1 MSMDMAM
8 PSSSSAEA
16 AALYQTTKELISE
29 HAFKIV
35 VWVGVGICIATCI
48 LRFWIRFM
56 CFRRLFVE
64 DYLMVG
70 AVAVLIAISAVLQVY
85 LGDLYALLHVQNMLA
100 APGPDFMNQMA
111 RGLKGDAIAIVLSII
126 GLWMIKLNFL
136 LFFYRIGYQIKAYFI
151 TWWVALVVVM
161 ACGVINLGMVPYD
174 CMLGSTMHI
183 TVTCAMESRVQKIY
197 TLYIVSVVI
206 DVLSDLIIMA
216 FPILIVWKTG
226 LNWRQKLVLSSV
238 FLLVGFTIGVTIVR
252 GSIFGG
258 VYKSVTQTNRQVID
272 SSWMLFWW
280 YIEFVVSFIIACFI
294 SFRSL
299 WSSKRD
305 ESNTNYRQQ
314 LAEKQ
319 RIMDLN
325 SPRPSGSH
333 GSGNSSTKSKW
344 RKFQDDLLT
353 TFADLEGTTINSND
367 SFLHLQPHLATMDL
381 DFSTFG
387 RNPSVS
393 STSEITRK
401 DSANASTLGPKS
413 PPMAYSPSM
422 APSSPPLH

>member
-1 MSMDMAM
+1 MAMDMAM
-8 PSSSSAEA
+8 PSSSPAEA
-16 AALYQTTKELISE
+16 DALYQTTKQLISE
-29 HAFKIV
+29 HTFKIV
-35 VWVGVGICIATCI
+35 VWVGVGICAAICI
-48 LRFWIRFM
+48 LRFWIRLL
-56 CFRRLFVE
+56 CFRRLFIE

-111 RGLKGDAIAIVLSII
+111 RGLKGDAIAIVLSIV
-126 GLWMIKLNFL
+126 GLWMVKLNFL
-136 LFFYRIGYQIKAYFI
+136 LFFYRIGYQVKAYLI
-151 TWWVALVVVM
+151 TWWVALVMVM

-197 TLYIVSVVI
+197 NLYIVSVII
-206 DVLSDLIIMA
+206 DVLSDSIIMA

-226 LNWRQKLVLSSV
+226 LNCRQKLVLSSV

-258 VYKSVTQTNRQVID
+258 VYKSVTHTNRQVID

-280 YIEFVVSFIIACFI
+280 YIEFIVSFVIACLI

-299 WSSKRD
+299 WSSRRD
-305 ESNTNYRQQ
+305 ESSANYRQQ
-314 LAEKQ
+314 LTGKQ
-319 RIMDLN
+319 RIVIN
-325 SPRPSGSH
+325 SARPSGST
-333 GSGNSSTKSKW
+333 GSTKSKW

-353 TFADLEGTTINSND
+353 TLTDLEGTTINSDD
-367 SFLHLQPHLATMDL
+367 SFLRLQPHLVTMDL

-387 RNPSVS
+387 RNPSVDS
-393 STSEITRK
+393 SSEITRK
-401 DSANASTLGPKS
+401 DSANASSLCPKS
-413 PPMAYSPSM
+413 PLMSYSPSM
-422 APSSPPLH
+422 APSSPPLHWSR